1 MEIEHPMSESKYAR
15 QMEKTPT
22 ELAGATRD
30 FARQGADF
38 AKDMSDRTKTT
49 AEETSK
55 AAGEA
60 YSTFASGAVEF
71 NRQWIEIVQAN
82 TNATLDFVHQALGVK
97 SPSAFVELSTE
108 HARKQM
114 EALAEQARHLTGM
127 AQKLTT
133 DMTAP
138 IQTSMKNVFN
148 KAA

>member
-1 MEIEHPMSESKYAR
+1 MSESKSAR
-15 QMEKTPT
+15 QREKTMT
-22 ELAGATRD
+22 EVSGATRE
-30 FARQGADF
+30 FARQGVDF
-38 AKDMSDRTKTT
+38 AKDMTDRTKAT

-60 YSTFASGAVEF
+60 YSTFANGAVEF
-71 NRQWIEIVQAN
+71 QRQWIEMVRAN
-82 TNATLDFVHQALGVK
+82 TNVTLDFVHQVLGVK
-97 SPSAFVELSTE
+97 TPSAFVELSTE

-114 EALAEQARHLTGM
+114 EALAEQTRHLTGM

-138 IQTSMKNVFN
+138 MRTSMKNIFD